1 MKSFSSYFLSMLIS
15 LIPFIAKAQTSPSCT
30 QTLSV
35 GTDIAAVVAA
45 APSGAIICLNDGNY
59 GQVNF
64 YNMTD
69 AKPNYVTVKSVS
81 GKGAQLSLGIGN
93 SQWLRLNSLTI
104 NGGLINSCSMNIQIL
119 NSTFTAALDL
129 RNENCTGSL
138 NYLIDGNTFDN
149 VNYGTWEGRLNVAY
163 DGDGVVIS
171 NNHFGNGGVADGIQ
185 VLAGASNVHI
195 GPGNVF
201 DGILQSICDAGGGAH
216 CDAIQLYGQGPGIV
230 IEGNRFAN
238 GDTYIMNPSGS
249 LNNIIRN
256 NVFDTGT
263 VYTAK
268 VQLGSQSNLL
278 FTHNTIKSGIFVSFD
293 KFSSGGWPNS
303 DHVVAQNNILLG
315 DAYLRTTDG
324 LNVPSCDFCTL
335 SYNLFGS
342 AGNTMASTDL
352 IGVPTFIGGTNPQWP
367 AGYQLTSNSLGYKN
381 GSDLQ
386 DRGINYY
393 GGATTVTTV
402 TINSPVNLRIVSA
415 P

>member
-1 MKSFSSYFLSMLIS
+1 MKMILIFFAS
-15 LIPFIAKAQTSPSCT
+15 VIAGTQASASCT

-35 GTDIAAVVAA
+35 GADVVAAVAA
-45 APSGAIICLNDGNY
+45 APSGTTICLNNGNY
-59 GQVNF
+59 GQVNL
-64 YNMTD
+64 YNMTGT
-69 AKPNYVTVKSVS
+69 KPGYVTLMSAS
-81 GKGAQLSLGIGN
+81 GKGATLSLGIGN
-93 SQWLRLNSLTI
+93 SQWIRMDSLTI
-104 NGGLINSCSMNIQIL
+104 NGGLINSCSQNIQIL

-163 DGDGVVIS
+163 GGEGVVIS

-185 VLAGASNVHI
+185 VLAGASGVHI

-201 DGILQSICDAGGGAH
+201 EGILQSICDAGGGAH
-216 CDAIQLYGQGPGIV
+216 CDAIQLYGQGPGII

-249 LNNIIRN
+249 INNIIRN

-263 VYTAK
+263 SYTAK

-278 FTHNTIKSGIFVSFD
+278 FSHNTIKSGIFVSFD

-303 DHVVAQNNILLG
+303 DHVLAQNNILLG

-324 LNVPSCDFCTL
+324 LNVPSCDSCTL

-342 AGNTMASTDL
+342 AGNSMGANDL
-352 IGVPTFIGGTNPQWP
+352 IGAPTFVGGINPLWP
-367 AGYQLTSNSLGYKN
+367 AGYQLTSTSLGYKN

-386 DRGINYY
+386 DRGTNFY
-393 GGATTVTTV
+393 GSGTTATPAPTSLNAPT
-402 TINSPVNLRIVSA
+402 NLRIVSA